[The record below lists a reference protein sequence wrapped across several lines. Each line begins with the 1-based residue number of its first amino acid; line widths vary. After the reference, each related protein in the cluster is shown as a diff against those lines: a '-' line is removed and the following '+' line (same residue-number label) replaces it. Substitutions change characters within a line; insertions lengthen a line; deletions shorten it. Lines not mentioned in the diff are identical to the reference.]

1 MRFWMPPF
9 GMGKE
14 KEILDNLLKIM
25 NSVHKSV
32 TALDGSIKLFAKE
45 KYDEAEKMALKC
57 SMHEQKADDDRRI
70 LERIMYIEGFLP
82 FSREDYFNLAE
93 AFDNIADQAEKASMW
108 LTFKKI
114 KIPAKIKPM
123 IINLSEK
130 TVETVEK
137 LKEIVD
143 NLGPKSVDLISEMEE
158 VEDRRENVRDV
169 IHTLGKEIFKEKN
182 STDAFML
189 WELVYRIMSVADR
202 TEEASDRIMTITM
215 KLVE

>member
-1 MRFWMPPF
+1 
-9 GMGKE
+9 
-14 KEILDNLLKIM
+14 
-25 NSVHKSV
+25 
-32 TALDGSIKLFAKE
+32 
-45 KYDEAEKMALKC
+45 
-57 SMHEQKADDDRRI
+57 
-70 LERIMYIEGFLP
+70 
-82 FSREDYFNLAE
+82 
-93 AFDNIADQAEKASMW
+93 
-108 LTFKKI
+108 
-114 KIPAKIKPM
+114 M